1 MSGMVSPVQ
10 GVVSCEWRGYNNHA
24 GMDIAC
30 PTGTRVYAAFGG
42 TVMETTPA
50 ETYGTGRSGIPC
62 RIKNADGESQYYGHL
77 SKVLVKRGD
86 VVKAGQL
93 IALSGA
99 TGNVTG
105 PHLHFECWAAGGTYY
120 NGLDRNPRTYFAAHG
135 ITPGSAPAVVVN
147 TANTESVGS
156 YYTRAIDGDISGF
169 YSGYAMQR
177 FLADRGYYTR
187 ELDGHWGAETT
198 KGLQRWL
205 SGLGT
210 YTREIDGEMGPLTVK
225 ALQASLT
232 TLGLYDRAVDGDLGI
247 YTKKAI
253 QRLLSGG
260 GGIRA

>member
-1 MSGMVSPVQ
+1 MSGMASPVM
-10 GVVSCEWRGYNNHA
+10 GVVSCEWRGYDNHA

-30 PTGTRVYAAFGG
+30 PVGTRVYAAFAG
-42 TVMETTPA
+42 TVQETTPA
-50 ETYGTGRSGIPC
+50 QTRGTGRTGIPC
-62 RIKNADGESQYYGHL
+62 RISNADGESQYYGHL
-77 SKVLVKRGD
+77 SKVLVHGGD
-86 VVKAGQL
+86 HVQVGQL

-120 NGLDRNPRTYFAAHG
+120 NGMDRNPRTYFAAHG
-135 ITPGSAPAVVVN
+135 ITPGSATGQG
-147 TANTESVGS
+147 TAASAKA
-156 YYTRAIDGDISGF
+156 YYTLAIDGDISGF
-169 YSGYAMQR
+169 YSGYAMQL
-177 FLADRGYYTR
+177 FLRDRGYYSR
-187 ELDGHWGAETT
+187 EVDGHWGAETT

>member
-86 VVKAGQL
+86 VVKTGQL

-99 TGNVTG
+99 TGNGTG
-105 PHLHFECWAAGGTYY
+105 PHLHFECWAAGGTFY
-120 NGLDRNPRTYFAAHG
+120 NGLDRDPRSYFNAYG

-147 TANTESVGS
+147 TANAESVGS

-177 FLADRGYYTR
+177 FLADHGYYTR

>member
-86 VVKAGQL
+86 VVRAGQL

-105 PHLHFECWAAGGTYY
+105 PHLHFECWASGGTFY
-120 NGLDRNPRTYFAAHG
+120 NGMDRNPRRYFNAYG
-135 ITPGSAPAVVVN
+135 IAPRISSRGRRKHRKHRDR
-147 TANTESVGS
+147 EGPPEGPRCS
-156 YYTRAIDGDISGF
+156 RA
-169 YSGYAMQR
+169 
-177 FLADRGYYTR
+177 L
-187 ELDGHWGAETT
+187 
-198 KGLQRWL
+198 
-205 SGLGT
+205 
-210 YTREIDGEMGPLTVK
+210 
-225 ALQASLT
+225 
-232 TLGLYDRAVDGDLGI
+232 
-247 YTKKAI
+247 
-253 QRLLSGG
+253 
-260 GGIRA
+260 

>member
-10 GVVSCEWRGYNNHA
+10 GVVSCEWRGYDNHA

-77 SKVLVKRGD
+77 SKVLVHGGD
-86 VVKAGQL
+86 HVQVGQL

-135 ITPGSAPAVVVN
+135 ITPGSATGQG
-147 TANTESVGS
+147 TAASVGS

-177 FLADRGYYTR
+177 FLADRGYYSR
-187 ELDGHWGAETT
+187 EVDGHWGPETT
-198 KGLQRWL
+198 KGVQRWL
-205 SGLGT
+205 AGMDL
-210 YTREIDGEMGPLTVK
+210 YARAIDGEMGPYTDK
-225 ALQASLT
+225 ALQAALT
-232 TLGLYDRAVDGDLGI
+232 RLGVYDRAVDGDLGV

-253 QRLLSGG
+253 QRLLAGG
-260 GGIRA
+260 DGLLA